1 MADSDPFLQTI
12 DAVYAGGLESE
23 RMPEA
28 LEATSSLLGAV
39 GATLEV
45 ISKPAKRPIG
55 FWAAGLPDVSRTQY
69 IEHFAALN
77 PRIPLTL
84 RQCAGDVAWD
94 RQLFDE
100 GQMKRDP
107 FYSEFCRTSA
117 CVILFRSCS
126 NSQSTRWPSSPCSGV
141 ASKVMWRSAKSI

>member
-1 MADSDPFLQTI
+1 MPGSDLFLQTI
-12 DAVYAGGLESE
+12 DAVYARGLESE

-45 ISKPAKRPIG
+45 IR
-55 FWAAGLPDVSRTQY
+55 RTQY

-77 PRIPLTL
+77 PHIPLTL
-84 RQCAGDVAWD
+84 RQRAGDVAWD

-117 CVILFRSCS
+117 CVILFRSRS